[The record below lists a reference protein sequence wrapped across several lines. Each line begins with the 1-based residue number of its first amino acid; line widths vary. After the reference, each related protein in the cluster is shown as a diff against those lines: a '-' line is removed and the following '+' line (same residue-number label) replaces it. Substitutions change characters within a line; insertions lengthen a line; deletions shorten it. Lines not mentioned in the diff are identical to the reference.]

1 MKPFL
6 KWVGGKTQIIDDVID
21 LFPKEIN
28 NYHEPFL
35 GGGSVL
41 LALLSSKIIVRGKI
55 YASDLNE
62 SLIGLYK
69 NIQTNPDALIVE
81 VKKLTEEFIQCKGHV
96 INRKATT
103 LEDATSQES
112 YYYYI
117 RYKYNT
123 LKDQTTIPASAM
135 FLFINKTC
143 FRGMYREGPKG
154 MNIPFGHYKNPSI
167 LDEAHIRSVSILIK
181 DVIFTARTFH
191 DSLSILEPSDFVY
204 LDPPYV
210 PTDDTSFVSYTK
222 YGFKKESHE
231 ELFKLCKEIKYSKI
245 LMSNSDAPMVRDA
258 FPEPFKIKTISCRRA
273 INSKNPGSR
282 ANELMIMN

>member
-6 KWVGGKTQIIDDVID
+6 KWVGGKTQIIDEVID

-41 LALLSSKIIVRGKI
+41 LALLSTIKVHGKI

-62 SLIGLYK
+62 ALIGLYK

-123 LKDQTTIPASAM
+123 LKDKTTVPASAM
-135 FLFINKTC
+135 FLFLNKTC

-167 LDEAHIRSVSILIK
+167 LDEGHIRSVSVLIK
-181 DVIFTARTFH
+181 DVIFIRRSFQ
-191 DSLSILEPSDFVY
+191 DSLSTISPGDFVY

-210 PTDDTSFVSYTK
+210 PADDKSFVAYTK
-222 YGFKKESHE
+222 YGFNKECHE
-231 ELFKLCKEIKYSKI
+231 ELFKLFKEMKHIKMV
-245 LMSNSDAPMVRDA
+245 MSNADVPMVRDT
-258 FPEPFKIKTISCRRA
+258 FPEPFKIKKISCRRA

-282 ANELMIMN
+282 ANELLIMN

>member
-6 KWVGGKTQIIDDVID
+6 KWVGGKTQIIDEVID

-41 LALLSSKIIVRGKI
+41 LALLSTIKVHGKI

-62 SLIGLYK
+62 ALIGLYK
-69 NIQTNPDALIVE
+69 NIQTNPDAFIME
-81 VKKLTEEFIQCKGHV
+81 VKKLTEEFTQCKGDV

-123 LKDQTTIPASAM
+123 LKDKTTLPASAM
-135 FLFINKTC
+135 FLFLNKTC

-167 LDEAHIRSVSILIK
+167 LDEAHIRSVSVLIK
-181 DVIFTARTFH
+181 DVIFTTQTFQ
-191 DSLSILEPSDFVY
+191 DSLSIISPGDFVY

-210 PTDDTSFVSYTK
+210 PTDDKSFVSYTK
-222 YGFKKESHE
+222 YGFGKESHE
-231 ELFKLCKEIKYSKI
+231 ELFKLCKQMKNIKM
-245 LMSNSDAPMVRDA
+245 LMSNADVPMIRET
-258 FPEPFKIKTISCRRA
+258 FQEPFKIKQISCRRA
-273 INSKNPGSR
+273 INSKKPGSC
-282 ANELMIMN
+282 ANEVLITN